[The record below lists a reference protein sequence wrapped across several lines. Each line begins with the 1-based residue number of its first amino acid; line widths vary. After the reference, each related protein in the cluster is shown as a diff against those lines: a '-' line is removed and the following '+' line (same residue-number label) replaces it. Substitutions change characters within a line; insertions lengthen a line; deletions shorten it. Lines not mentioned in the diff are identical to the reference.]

1 MTAHEITRAMTPE
14 PSRLRARFVG
24 AYYVF
29 TVATGAFI
37 LLFHGRMAFLADLL
51 LGISYLAIT
60 AFLYGWSASGN
71 KGNSAARP
79 RS

>member
-1 MTAHEITRAMTPE
+1 MTPE

-37 LLFHGRMAFLADLL
+37 LFFHGRMAFLADLL

-60 AFLYGWSASGN
+60 AFLYEWSASGN
-71 KGNSAARP
+71 KGNGTARP

>member
-1 MTAHEITRAMTPE
+1 MNAHEITRAMTPE

-51 LGISYLAIT
+51 VAVVYLAVT

-71 KGNSAARP
+71 REKSTRRENL
-79 RS
+79 

>member
-1 MTAHEITRAMTPE
+1 MNAHEITRAMTPE

-24 AYYVF
+24 AYYLF

-37 LLFHGRMAFLADLL
+37 LFFHGRMAFIADLL
-51 LGISYLAIT
+51 VAVVYLAVT

-71 KGNSAARP
+71 REKSIR
-79 RS
+79 REDL